1 MSKSNLKK
9 KWRITDMKITLCGS
23 ARFEEYFKF
32 WNEMLSLYGHTIYT
46 LSVYPSQKE
55 SGKDWYDE
63 QEKKTLDQVHL
74 DKINNSDA
82 IFVINPFAYL
92 GESTLKEIE
101 YAKRSGKEIFCLES
115 WGEGNGISK
124 HMHHKHVVE
133 LAKWFGVPD
142 EFGSPVPT
150 VCNLAAHS
158 PQLLGYGAS
167 SIRSKIFTCKKL
179 FELSLYD
186 RAGIDFDIKSI

>member
-1 MSKSNLKK
+1 
-9 KWRITDMKITLCGS
+9 MKITLCGS

-32 WNEMLSLYGHTIYT
+32 WNEMLSLYGHTVYT

-74 DKINNSDA
+74 DKISNSDA

-101 YAKRSGKEIFCLES
+101 FAKLACKEIFCLES
-115 WGEGNGISK
+115 WGEGKGISK

-142 EFGSPVPT
+142 EFGSPIRTYAFKPK
-150 VCNLAAHS
+150 HS
-158 PQLLGYGAS
+158 TDLLGYAS
-167 SIRSKIFTCKKL
+167 DIRSKIFSCKKI
-179 FELSLYD
+179 FEISLYD
-186 RAGIDFDIKSI
+186 KAGIDFDIKSI